1 MNSDKEIKSYDDV
14 MTPGVLANEEHKLHQ
29 DQSIDFNDELNSAK
43 FVDSVNV
50 CDELQ
55 QLHNTS
61 SSAINI
67 DDLLKTK
74 INKQPDRSNST
85 ERLYQDCRRVS
96 FPVND
101 CDLVTGYLEPANPWA
116 TGDCHKN
123 FSKKKVFFLV
133 PEFSFLSF

>member
-14 MTPGVLANEEHKLHQ
+14 MTPDVLANEEHEIHQ
-29 DQSIDFNDELNSAK
+29 DRSIDFNDELNSAK

-61 SSAINI
+61 SAINI
-67 DDLLKTK
+67 DDLLKKK
-74 INKQPDRSNST
+74 IKQQDRSNST
-85 ERLYQDCRRVS
+85 GKLYQSCRRVS

-116 TGDCHKN
+116 TGN
-123 FSKKKVFFLV
+123 KKKKKII
-133 PEFSFLSF
+133 LSQQFPTN

>member
-14 MTPGVLANEEHKLHQ
+14 MTPDVLANEEHKLHQ

-43 FVDSVNV
+43 FVDSVSV

-61 SSAINI
+61 SAINI
-67 DDLLKTK
+67 DDLLKRTK
-74 INKQPDRSNST
+74 IQQQDRSNST
-85 ERLYQDCRRVS
+85 GKLYESCRRVS

-116 TGDCHKN
+116 TGK
-123 FSKKKVFFLV
+123 
-133 PEFSFLSF
+133 SFMK